1 MVIDEINVVH
11 VASFKPKGE
20 SPVASNR
27 NAPQS
32 SSVPSEWMQSV
43 SWQIKIAR
51 LAGGIQVCQGESD
64 SVQLVGGYPAGVVS
78 PKEPPQPSMAKRTD
92 HALIIPCTGTVI
104 NRSFNPESTEQG
116 GGGAEREIRDM
127 EERLSGRF
135 WTVGAGERLATVMWS
150 SPARDRTQQKTLTGR
165 SGASLGDVGVA
176 GG

>member
-92 HALIIPCTGTVI
+92 HALIIPCAGTAI
-104 NRSFNPESTEQG
+104 NRSFNPESTEQ
-116 GGGAEREIRDM
+116 GGAEREIRDM

-150 SPARDRTQQKTLTGR
+150 SPARDRTSRRRSLAGLGRVWVTLG
-165 SGASLGDVGVA
+165 
-176 GG
+176 